1 MAPVKLDW
9 SWMLTEIEDV
19 LSDLPSDPEPGPV
32 LGVITR
38 ALERLGGDPDYL
50 AMANVSHRGSAPA

>member
-9 SWMLTEIEDV
+9 SWMMTEIEAV
-19 LSDLPSDPEPGPV
+19 FTDLPSTPEPGSV
-32 LGVITR
+32 LGIITR